1 MLGALGLQGLVAAMT
16 VAGFTDGEVFLA
28 FLREGL
34 MPQLQPGQVLI
45 MDNLTAHNVA
55 GVADACATAGVRLLA
70 LPPYA
75 PDWSPIAACGSKVK
89 ALVRAKAARTLAA
102 LEPAIAE
109 ALAAITSQEAQGG
122 VPMLG
127 IVWHPTEYRCQRPP
141 TRRRAAVV
149 GHEARWFCLSKPRI
163 DNATDLM
170 VTLQK
175 IRLETGYE
183 AVGFTSGKATLAALQ
198 EWEFDLCLV
207 DLMMPDM
214 DGIALLTAAQ
224 AIDLYMIGIIL
235 IA

>member
-1 MLGALGLQGLVAAMT
+1 MSRLYARAPRGQRALATKPVQRGRQVTMLGALGLQGLVAAMT

-109 ALAAITSQEAQGG
+109 ALAAITSQDAQGWLAHAG
-122 VPMLG
+122 
-127 IVWHPTEYRCQRPP
+127 YC
-141 TRRRAAVV
+141 VV
-149 GHEARWFCLSKPRI
+149 A
-163 DNATDLM
+163 N
-170 VTLQK
+170 
-175 IRLETGYE
+175 
-183 AVGFTSGKATLAALQ
+183 
-198 EWEFDLCLV
+198 
-207 DLMMPDM
+207 
-214 DGIALLTAAQ
+214 
-224 AIDLYMIGIIL
+224 
-235 IA
+235 